1 MRNKKRIAA
10 LLALLLALA
19 PGLSACGGAPA
30 APEVEGG
37 GTPPPPAEKPADDPP
52 APAPLPTVL
61 CPIDGTYVYELPPRP
76 VAVTID
82 NNESAQPQ
90 SGLTAADLVCEIPV
104 EGGITRYVAIFYHGT
119 AERIGPVR
127 SARPYLVDLAR
138 EWGAVFVHAGQSP
151 QAQAYFQNERIAHI
165 NEMFHPEGFYRD
177 PERKAPHNLYT
188 GSVDLWDQIEALGLD
203 DPVAVEPWPFRPD
216 GTAATGEPAAT
227 LEVTY
232 YYGTVGWLYEAGT
245 GRYYRQLDGTPYRD
259 AETREQISAANVL
272 VQSVGFKTLDTVGR
286 LEARLVGEGKGWY
299 FSDGVGQPIEWKR
312 SDVTGRTRYFD
323 ADGEPLAMKPGPTW
337 IQYTA
342 GSKAL
347 RFGDPE

>member
-1 MRNKKRIAA
+1 MSEKKRLAA
-10 LLALLLALA
+10 LLALLLILA

-30 APEVEGG
+30 ETEGESG
-37 GTPPPPAEKPADDPP
+37 GTPPPPAAPAEEPP
-52 APAPLPTVL
+52 APAPTVL

-76 VAVTID
+76 VAITID

-104 EGGITRYVAIFYHGT
+104 EGGITRYVAVYYHGT
-119 AERIGPVR
+119 AGRIGPVR

-138 EWGAVFVHAGQSP
+138 EWGAVYVHAGQSP
-151 QAQAYFQNERIAHI
+151 QAQAYFQTERIAHI

-177 PERKAPHNLYT
+177 PDRRAPHNLYT
-188 GSVDLWDQIEALGLD
+188 SSGELWEQIEALGLD
-203 DPVAVEPWPFRPD
+203 GTVAVDPWPFRPE
-216 GTAATGEPAAT
+216 GTAAAGEPAAT
-227 LEVTY
+227 VEITY

-259 AETREQISAANVL
+259 AETREQISAANLL
-272 VQSVGFKTLDTVGR
+272 VQTVGFRSFDTVGR

-299 FSDGVGQPIEWKR
+299 FSDGVGQPITWKR
-312 SDVTGRTRYFD
+312 AAVTGRTLYLD
-323 ADGEPLAMKPGPTW
+323 EAGAPLAMKQGPTW

-342 GSKAL
+342 SSKAL